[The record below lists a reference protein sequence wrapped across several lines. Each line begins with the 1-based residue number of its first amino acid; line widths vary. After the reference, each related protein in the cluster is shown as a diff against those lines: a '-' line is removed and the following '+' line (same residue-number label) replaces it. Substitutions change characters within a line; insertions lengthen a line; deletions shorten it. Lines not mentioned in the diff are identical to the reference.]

1 MPTTSGAKARSRAL
15 RCAPLLVVA
24 LLCAVMTLAIPLG
37 SAGAAK
43 KGSATGGGQSAG
55 YYSEHPCA
63 LITQK
68 QVESEFGTPFAAGQ
82 PSPSASLGSCQY
94 TTTTPSSSYPN
105 GRTVEFDFLNS
116 SDSFSKG
123 GKIHNLPSLGHDAF
137 CDSDGNL
144 EANVGN
150 IGGLPEHLE
159 IQNAGTCTQ
168 LASLGRDA
176 FARMK

>member
-1 MPTTSGAKARSRAL
+1 MPTTSGGRARSRAL
-15 RCAPLLVVA
+15 RRAPLLVVA
-24 LLCAVMTLAIPLG
+24 LLCAVLTLAIPLG

-43 KGSATGGGQSAG
+43 KDAAKSGGESAG

-82 PSPSASLGSCQY
+82 SSPSSSLGSCQY

-105 GRTVEFDFLNS
+105 GRTVQINFYNS
-116 SDSFSKG
+116 SDSFFKS
-123 GKIHNLPSLGHDAF
+123 GKVHNLPSLGHGAF
-137 CDSDGNL
+137 CDADGNL
-144 EANVGN
+144 LANVGD

-159 IQNAGTCTQ
+159 IVNSGTCAQ
-168 LASLGRDA
+168 LTSLGRDA